1 MNADQQAIFLNIS
14 RSKSADSFLGK
25 LLPHLNDVPDRD
37 RSLVW
42 EPMQAM
48 QNRTHN
54 IIISHSQTIP

>member
-14 RSKSADSFLGK
+14 RSKSADSFIGK

-42 EPMQAM
+42 
-48 QNRTHN
+48 
-54 IIISHSQTIP
+54 